1 MESSIL
7 RAIYADKYCRK
18 TQLCFLLLLLVL
30 DLSNRLF
37 ILMTVLVS
45 FELFTDLFFF
55 NLDDTLFDAGFEK
68 HLQQAC
74 IYRSAALTHR

>member
-45 FELFTDLFFF
+45 FELFTD
-55 NLDDTLFDAGFEK
+55 
-68 HLQQAC
+68 
-74 IYRSAALTHR
+74 